1 MKKLHLLC
9 NAHIDP
15 IWMWVKEEGILEALS
30 TYRVAADFCEEYPD
44 FVFNHNESV
53 LYEWVEQ
60 FDPPLFERIRALV
73 AAGRWRIIGGT
84 YLQPDCN
91 MPSGEAMVRQ
101 LLIGRQYFLD
111 KFGAVPKTAVN
122 FDSFGHS
129 RGLVQIFKKSGFDAY
144 IVCRPLEDHCPLP
157 ADDFVWEG
165 FDGSRIC
172 CHRGYN
178 SYESHRGEAD
188 EKILGYYEGHADHPT
203 GLVLWGIGNHGGGP
217 SRVDYEKIQALAS
230 RLSPEVEILHSHPDA
245 YFADLDAEALPVV
258 KKPLRYHSVGCY
270 TSQVRVKQAYRA
282 LENELFM
289 VEKMLSAALL
299 NGMKE
304 DFAPELTEA
313 EKDLAFLQFHDILPG
328 SSIAPAEEAALG
340 QAHHGREILDRVR
353 IRAFWHLLSGQA
365 RPLDGS
371 IPVFVYNPHPY
382 PVTTTV
388 ECEFNLPDQNKD
400 AKRFAFPRVYLGDRP
415 VPCQVLHEDSNFNV
429 DWRKRVAFLAELKP
443 SCMNR
448 YDCRVEFWPE
458 EPARPEPGS
467 GAGYAF
473 DNGRLRVLINTE
485 TGAMDQVTVDGV
497 DYLAPG
503 SLVPMVMNDDYDS
516 WGNRT
521 RSFRELIARFQLMS
535 PDQIATFAGNEPS
548 PALTSVRVIEDG
560 EVETVVEALFQYRDS
575 KLTRRLYLPKQGTQI
590 RVSIKVNWDEPMKAL
605 KLPVVTRFPDAKY
618 FGQTMFGRDELEND
632 GGEAVA
638 QRWTCVASDKENR
651 AVSIV
656 NLGTYGSDCRDGEA
670 RLTLLRSPGYSA
682 GCSDFSRRKP
692 LVMEQDRANDFID
705 LGRREFSFYLN
716 FGPMDERLASVDN
729 EAAILNEAPYALSSY
744 PSGEGEPA
752 RPLIETT
759 RGNVLLT
766 AFKPSVAQ
774 KGCYVIRFFEP
785 TGSAQQVS
793 FRLPCL
799 DLEYALALAP
809 FEALTLLLDPER
821 RTIVP
826 TTLMEGLC

>member
-60 FDPPLFERIRALV
+60 FDPPLFERIRKLI
-73 AAGRWRIIGGT
+73 AAGRWRVIGGA

-101 LLIGRQYFLD
+101 LLIGRKYFLD
-111 KFGAVPKTAVN
+111 KFGVAPGTAVN

-144 IVCRPLEDHCPLP
+144 IVCRPLNDRCPLP
-157 ADDFVWEG
+157 SDDFVWEG
-165 FDGSRIC
+165 FDGSRVL

-188 EKILGYYEGHADHPT
+188 QKILGYYEGHADHHT

-217 SRVDYEKIQALAS
+217 SRVDYEKIQELAKALA
-230 RLSPEVEILHSHPDA
+230 PQTEVVHSHPDA
-245 YFADLDAEALPVV
+245 YFADLDEEALPVV

-289 VEKMLSAALL
+289 VEKMVSAARL

-304 DFAPELTEA
+304 DFAPELAEA
-313 EKDLAFLQFHDILPG
+313 EKDMAFLQFHDILPG
-328 SSIAPAEEAALG
+328 SSIAAAEEAALG
-340 QAHHGREILDRVR
+340 QAQHGREILSRLR

-365 RPLDGS
+365 RPADGS

-382 PVTTTV
+382 PVKTVV

-400 AKRFAFPRVYLGDRP
+400 AKRFAFPRVYRGDRR

-429 DWRKRVAFLAELKP
+429 DWRKRVAFLAELEP
-443 SCMNR
+443 SRMNR
-448 YDCRVEFWPE
+448 FDCRVEFWDE
-458 EPARPEPGS
+458 EPARPAPGS
-467 GAGYAF
+467 AGRYVF
-473 DNGRLRVLINTE
+473 DNGRLKVAINTE
-485 TGAMDQVTVDGV
+485 TGALDGASVDGV
-497 DYLAPG
+497 EYLAPG
-503 SLVPMVMNDDYDS
+503 SLIPMVMNDDYDS
-516 WGNRT
+516 WGNNT
-521 RSFRELIARFQLMS
+521 RAFREMIARFQPMS
-535 PDQIATFAGNEPS
+535 AGQIAAFSGNEDPG
-548 PALTSVRVIEDG
+548 ALTPVRVIEDG

-575 KLTRRLYLPKQGTQI
+575 KLTRRLYLPKQGTQV
-590 RVSIKVNWDEPMKAL
+590 RVSVKVSWDEPMKAL
-605 KLPVVTRFPDAKY
+605 KLPVVTNFPDAKY

-632 GGEAVA
+632 GNEVVA
-638 QRWTCVASDKENR
+638 QRWTCVASERENK

-656 NLGTYGSDCRDGEA
+656 NLGTFGSDCKDGEA

-705 LGRREFSFYLN
+705 LGRREFTFFLN
-716 FGPMDERLASVDN
+716 FGPMDERLDSVDS
-729 EAAILNEAPYALSSY
+729 EAAIANEAPYALSSY
-744 PSGEGEPA
+744 PSGEGEPVKA
-752 RPLIETT
+752 LIEIA

-766 AFKPSVAQ
+766 AFKPSVVRE
-774 KGCYVIRFFEP
+774 GCYVIRLFEP
-785 TGSAQQVS
+785 TGRAQNVS
-793 FRLPCL
+793 IALPCL
-799 DLEYALALAP
+799 ALEYALTLSP
-809 FEALTLLLDPER
+809 FEAATLLLDSER
-821 RTIVP
+821 RAIEP